1 MPTIT
6 ENKRMNNAIKV
17 LTLITMFLS
26 GVVAYHTYFRAT
38 HPDSDFVKLERT
50 KSGQFVIK
58 DGHIYELNEL
68 EPVPAS
74 NQNLSTYSSG
84 ASQSYQLP
92 KGK

>member
-1 MPTIT
+1 
-6 ENKRMNNAIKV
+6 MNNSIKV

-26 GVVAYHTYFRAT
+26 GVATYHTYFRAT
-38 HPDSDFVKLERT
+38 HPDSDYVKLERT

-68 EPVPAS
+68 EPVPAY

>member
-1 MPTIT
+1 MNTSLKVITLSTIF
-6 ENKRMNNAIKV
+6 M
-17 LTLITMFLS
+17 S

-38 HPDSDFVKLERT
+38 HPDSDYVKLERT

-68 EPVPAS
+68 EPVPAY
-74 NQNLSTYSSG
+74 NQSLSTYSSG